1 MRNASLLSILLVLC
15 CSGLLAAQNGVDPAR
30 RAVAA
35 PSLAP
40 PILDG
45 IDVDPVWA
53 TASVISDFRQYEP
66 DDEAEPSLPTAFQI
80 GYDDRNLYIF
90 VRAYDPHPDSIM
102 RALSRRDVSAP
113 SDEITLSIDS
123 YFDRRTGYEFAVNPD
138 GVKRDFAIYNDS
150 DRDSSWDGVWEV
162 ATRVDSIG
170 WTAEFRIPLSQL
182 RYADAPSHTFG
193 FGVVRDIE
201 RYSERVSWP
210 AIDRDD
216 PGFVSQLGAIDGFR
230 GLSTSRSIEVTPY
243 TVLKTESNG
252 SAASGGRQESVTLG
266 ADVKLRVT
274 PNVTVDATV
283 NPDFGQ
289 VEADPADL
297 NLSAFETFLTERR
310 PFFIEG
316 IGLYRFQLNCYI
328 VVDCQTNEGL
338 FYSRRIGRSPYLRE
352 THGTGSTPAATP
364 IAVASKLT
372 GRTRRGLS
380 FGLLDA
386 VTREVEG
393 LGGAIVEPRT
403 NYAVFSAEQDLRNGL
418 AGARLI
424 ATSVNRAGDPTTS
437 PQLHSGAHLAGLSV
451 RNRMFEGNYE
461 IAALVAA
468 SRVTGSAEAI
478 GRTQRN
484 AVHYFQQ
491 PGDDLEEEAG
501 ATSLSGYS
509 TQLKFGKYGGGITR
523 FETSFVRHSPG
534 FEPNDLGYL
543 RRADQQDWSTWAALR
558 FNTPT
563 RVYRWL
569 QVNGN
574 HWQTWNTSGTRLEAA
589 LNTNFHMGLHNNW
602 DVHAGA
608 TLNGLWGSFCDR
620 CTRGGPVLRVSPG
633 FHPWFGVNGD
643 SRRILVPSVWVNLD
657 YMDEGASHRVSVSPE
672 LEVRLAAGV
681 QGSIGVNI
689 RRNHDQTQWVDNFVD
704 EDDRIH
710 HTFARLDQRT
720 LSLTLRL
727 NYTATPNLSFEF
739 YGEPFVSTGTY
750 SEFRELSS
758 TPDASRYADRFVPST
773 PPSEA
778 PRGFT
783 FRQLRTN
790 AVLRWEYLPGSTL
803 FLVWAH
809 GRERAGNEPSTLGW
823 SQEYRELF
831 DLQPDHTFLLK
842 VAYWFNR

>member
-201 RYSERVSWP
+201 RYSERVSWTV
-210 AIDRDD
+210 IDRDD
-216 PGFVSQLGAIDGFR
+216 PGFVSQLGAIEGFR

-252 SAASGGRQESVTLG
+252 SAASGGRQETVTLG

-316 IGLYRFQLNCYI
+316 IGLYRFQPNCYI
-328 VVDCQTNEGL
+328 VV
-338 FYSRRIGRSPYLRE
+338 
-352 THGTGSTPAATP
+352 
-364 IAVASKLT
+364 
-372 GRTRRGLS
+372 
-380 FGLLDA
+380 
-386 VTREVEG
+386 
-393 LGGAIVEPRT
+393 
-403 NYAVFSAEQDLRNGL
+403 
-418 AGARLI
+418 
-424 ATSVNRAGDPTTS
+424 
-437 PQLHSGAHLAGLSV
+437 
-451 RNRMFEGNYE
+451 
-461 IAALVAA
+461 
-468 SRVTGSAEAI
+468 
-478 GRTQRN
+478 
-484 AVHYFQQ
+484 
-491 PGDDLEEEAG
+491 
-501 ATSLSGYS
+501 
-509 TQLKFGKYGGGITR
+509 
-523 FETSFVRHSPG
+523 
-534 FEPNDLGYL
+534 
-543 RRADQQDWSTWAALR
+543 
-558 FNTPT
+558 
-563 RVYRWL
+563 
-569 QVNGN
+569 
-574 HWQTWNTSGTRLEAA
+574 
-589 LNTNFHMGLHNNW
+589 
-602 DVHAGA
+602 
-608 TLNGLWGSFCDR
+608 
-620 CTRGGPVLRVSPG
+620 
-633 FHPWFGVNGD
+633 
-643 SRRILVPSVWVNLD
+643 
-657 YMDEGASHRVSVSPE
+657 
-672 LEVRLAAGV
+672 
-681 QGSIGVNI
+681 
-689 RRNHDQTQWVDNFVD
+689 
-704 EDDRIH
+704 
-710 HTFARLDQRT
+710 
-720 LSLTLRL
+720 
-727 NYTATPNLSFEF
+727 
-739 YGEPFVSTGTY
+739 
-750 SEFRELSS
+750 
-758 TPDASRYADRFVPST
+758 
-773 PPSEA
+773 
-778 PRGFT
+778 
-783 FRQLRTN
+783 
-790 AVLRWEYLPGSTL
+790 
-803 FLVWAH
+803 
-809 GRERAGNEPSTLGW
+809 
-823 SQEYRELF
+823 
-831 DLQPDHTFLLK
+831 
-842 VAYWFNR
+842 